1 VLKFLISERD
11 ILFKI
16 IKKFFAVWLLLTASL
31 WSQEIEIKSLKYYT
45 ADEISLP
52 VMELDLSPPQ
62 TLKIE
67 FDLNANVI
75 PNLNIIFRFCDIDWN
90 PVDNIFLLNI
100 GQNTSYNLDFERLPT
115 IIEGARYHYKGFFP
129 NNKDVVSFPFSGKWM
144 FFIADSY
151 DTSVVYETGR
161 FYAVR
166 NDVNLKSTLKREQLE
181 DKTYF
186 PADLAK
192 VFNLTTNFDLP
203 EEFTPSFVNYLEII
217 ENKKLDDA
225 VIVDRQF
232 NTNTRQFY
240 WNGAKKFSFIARD
253 LRPGN
258 GYRQVDLRDFNI
270 FNRKDVN
277 AKFDGIEYSR
287 FFKKP
292 NPNLKGSFLL
302 TNYKSEFADYL
313 NVTFSIRP
321 PEEFTGSIFL
331 TGAFNHWRILPHYEM
346 KPINGLYSITIP
358 LKRGIY
364 DYQYVTADIINE
376 KIVNE
381 DWFYLEGNNWDTKN
395 EYSVFLFYNDP
406 QYGGY
411 DRITGYQKLMS
422 R

>member
-1 VLKFLISERD
+1 MLLKIFITFIS
-11 ILFKI
+11 
-16 IKKFFAVWLLLTASL
+16 FFLLLTKSGA
-31 WSQEIEIKSLKYYT
+31 SQEIEIKSLKYFT
-45 ADEISLP
+45 TDELLLP
-52 VMELDLSPPQ
+52 VMELDLTPPQ

-67 FDLNANVI
+67 FDLEADII
-75 PNLNIIFRFCDIDWN
+75 PNLNIVFRFCDRNWN

-115 IIEGARYHYKGFFP
+115 VIEGARYHYKGFFP

-144 FFIADSY
+144 FFITDSY
-151 DTSVVYETGR
+151 DTSIVYETGR

-166 NDVNLKSTLKREQLE
+166 NEVNLRAVLKREQLE

-192 VFNLTTNFDLP
+192 VFNITTNFDLP
-203 EEFTPSFVNYLEII
+203 EEFTPSFVEQVEII
-217 ENKKLDDA
+217 ENKKMDYS
-225 VIVDRQF
+225 VIVDRKF

-240 WNGAKKFSFIARD
+240 WNGNNKFSFIARD

-321 PEEFTGSIFL
+321 PEEFTGSVFL
-331 TGAFNHWRILPHYEM
+331 IGAFNEWRVLPQYEM
-346 KPINGLYSITIP
+346 RNNGGLYTITVP
-358 LKRGIY
+358 LKRGVY
-364 DYQYVTADIINE
+364 DYQFVTADVINGN
-376 KIVNE
+376 IVNE
-381 DWFYLEGNNWDTKN
+381 DWFYLEGNNWETKN

-411 DRITGYQKLMS
+411 DRIIAYQKIMS